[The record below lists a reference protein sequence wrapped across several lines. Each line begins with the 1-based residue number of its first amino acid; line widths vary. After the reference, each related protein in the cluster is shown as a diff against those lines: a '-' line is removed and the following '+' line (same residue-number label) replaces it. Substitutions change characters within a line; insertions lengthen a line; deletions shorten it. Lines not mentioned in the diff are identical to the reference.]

1 MKLNT
6 SENNR
11 VFLIT
16 GASTGIGE
24 ATARRAVEAG
34 FNVVLAA
41 RSTEKLER
49 LAEELGHER
58 ALAVTCDVASWESQQ
73 NMFHLALARF
83 GRVDVAFANAGFSR
97 GSTFY
102 GGDDKPE
109 EWREMV
115 LVNVFGAAAT
125 ARLAL
130 PELVK
135 SRGHFLL
142 TGSVVGRVT
151 SIRNLYSAT
160 KWAVTGMAQAIRNE
174 MAGTGIR
181 VTLVNPG
188 IVDTPFWEHLQK
200 PETPKELE
208 PDDVARAVLY
218 AVSQPAH
225 VDVNEILIRPTGQTH

>member
-1 MKLNT
+1 MKQNT
-6 SENNR
+6 SLNNR

-73 NMFHLALARF
+73 NMFDLALARF

-102 GGDDKPE
+102 GGEDKPE

-115 LVNVFGAAAT
+115 MVNVFGAAAT

-135 SRGHFLL
+135 SKGHFIL

-218 AVSQPAH
+218 AISQPAH
-225 VDVNEILIRPTGQTH
+225 VDVNEILIRPTGQPH

>member
-1 MKLNT
+1 MNGK
-6 SENNR
+6 

-49 LAEELGHER
+49 LQAELGPER
-58 ALAVTCDVASWESQQ
+58 ALAITCDVASWQSQQ
-73 NMFHLALARF
+73 TMIEQSINHF
-83 GRVDVAFANAGFSR
+83 GRIDVVFANAGFSK
-97 GSTFY
+97 GSSFY
-102 GGDDKPE
+102 GGEDKPE
-109 EWREMV
+109 EWEEMV
-115 LVNVFGAAAT
+115 MVNVYGAAAT
-125 ARLAL
+125 ARLTL

-135 SRGHFLL
+135 NKGHLL
-142 TGSVVGRVT
+142 ITGSVVGRVT

-174 MAGTGIR
+174 ISATGVR
-181 VTLVNPG
+181 VTLVEPG
-188 IVDTPFWEHLQK
+188 VVDTPFWDNLQK
-200 PETPKELE
+200 PCTAELQ
-208 PDDVARAVLY
+208 PDDIARAVMY

-225 VDVNEILIRPTGQTH
+225 VDVNEILIRPTGQPH

>member
-109 EWREMV
+109 EWQEMV

>member
-1 MKLNT
+1 MTINDMKGK
-6 SENNR
+6 

-34 FNVVLAA
+34 FKVVLAA

-49 LAEELGHER
+49 LQAELGQEK
-58 ALAVTCDVASWESQQ
+58 ALAVTCDVADWQSQVNLVKQ
-73 NMFHLALARF
+73 TLGRF
-83 GRVDVAFANAGFSR
+83 GRIDVAFANAGFSK

-102 GGDDKPE
+102 GGEDKAE

-115 LVNVFGAAAT
+115 MVNVYGAAAT
-125 ARLAL
+125 ARLTL

-135 SRGHFLL
+135 NRGHFLI

-174 MAGTGIR
+174 MAATGVR
-181 VTLVNPG
+181 VTLVEPG
-188 IVDTPFWEHLQK
+188 VVDTPFWENLQK
-200 PETPKELE
+200 PSTAELL
-208 PDDVARAVLY
+208 PDDIARAVMY

-225 VDVNEILIRPTGQTH
+225 VDVNEILIRPTGQPH

>member
-1 MKLNT
+1 MKQK
-6 SENNR
+6 
-11 VFLIT
+11 VFLVT

-34 FNVVLAA
+34 FNVVLTA

-49 LAEELGHER
+49 MVAEFGAER
-58 ALAVTCDVASWESQQ
+58 ALAVTCDVADWQSQQ
-73 NMFHLALARF
+73 NLVEKALQRF
-83 GRVDVAFANAGFSR
+83 GRIDVVFANAGFSK

-102 GGDDKPE
+102 GGEDKPD

-115 LVNVFGAAAT
+115 MVNVFGAAVT
-125 ARLAL
+125 ARLTL

-135 SRGHFLL
+135 SCGHFLI

-174 MAGTGIR
+174 MVGTGIR
-181 VTLVNPG
+181 VTLIEPG
-188 IVDTPFWEHLQK
+188 IVDTPFWDHLQK
-200 PETPKELE
+200 PPSTELQS
-208 PDDVARAVLY
+208 DDIARAVMY
-218 AVSQPAH
+218 AVSQPPH
-225 VDVNEILIRPTGQTH
+225 VDVNNILIRPTGQPH

>member
-1 MKLNT
+1 MTINDMKGK
-6 SENNR
+6 

-41 RSTEKLER
+41 RSTQKLER
-49 LAEELGHER
+49 LQADLGQKR
-58 ALAVTCDVASWESQQ
+58 ALAVTCDVADWQSQMNLVKQ
-73 NMFHLALARF
+73 TLSRF
-83 GRVDVAFANAGFSR
+83 GRIDVAFANAGFSK

-102 GGDDKPE
+102 GGEDKAE

-115 LVNVFGAAAT
+115 MVNVYGAAAT
-125 ARLAL
+125 ARLTL

-135 SRGHFLL
+135 NRGHFLI

-174 MAGTGIR
+174 MAATGVR
-181 VTLVNPG
+181 VTLVEPG
-188 IVDTPFWEHLQK
+188 VVDTPFWENLQK
-200 PETPKELE
+200 PSTAELL
-208 PDDVARAVLY
+208 PDDIARAVMY

-225 VDVNEILIRPTGQTH
+225 VDVNEILIRPTGQPH

>member
-1 MKLNT
+1 MTMNDMKGK
-6 SENNR
+6 

-41 RSTEKLER
+41 RSTQKLER
-49 LAEELGHER
+49 LQADLGQER
-58 ALAVTCDVASWESQQ
+58 ALAVTCDVADWQSQMNLVKQ
-73 NMFHLALARF
+73 TLNRF
-83 GRVDVAFANAGFSR
+83 GRIDVAFANAGFSK

-115 LVNVFGAAAT
+115 MVNVYGAAAT
-125 ARLAL
+125 ARLTL

-135 SRGHFLL
+135 NGGHFLI

-174 MAGTGIR
+174 MAATGVR
-181 VTLVNPG
+181 VTLVEPG
-188 IVDTPFWEHLQK
+188 VVDTPFWDNLQK
-200 PETPKELE
+200 PSTAELQS
-208 PDDVARAVLY
+208 DDIARAVMF
-218 AVSQPAH
+218 AVSQPSH
-225 VDVNEILIRPTGQTH
+225 VDINEILIRPTGQPH

>member
-1 MKLNT
+1 MSNHK
-6 SENNR
+6 

-41 RSTEKLER
+41 RSTDKLKALE
-49 LAEELGHER
+49 AELGSDR
-58 ALAVTCDVASWESQQ
+58 ALAVACDVADWDSQKELV
-73 NMFHLALARF
+73 NKTMERF
-83 GRVDVAFANAGFSR
+83 GRIDVAFANAGFSK

-115 LVNVFGAAAT
+115 LVNVYGAAAT
-125 ARLAL
+125 ARLVL

-135 SRGHFLL
+135 TKGHFLV
-142 TGSVVGRVT
+142 TGSVVGRIT

-174 MAGTGIR
+174 MSGTGVR
-181 VTLVNPG
+181 VTLVEPG
-188 IVDTPFWEHLQK
+188 VVDTPFWDNLQK
-200 PETPKELE
+200 PSTAELL
-208 PDDVARAVLY
+208 PDDIARAVIF
-218 AVSQPAH
+218 AVEQPPH
-225 VDVNEILIRPTGQTH
+225 VDVNEILIRPTGQPL

>member
-1 MKLNT
+1 MTQNT
-6 SENNR
+6 SLNNR

-109 EWREMV
+109 EWQEMV

>member
-1 MKLNT
+1 MTNT
-6 SENNR
+6 KMTNK

-34 FNVVLAA
+34 FKVVLAA
-41 RSTEKLER
+41 RSTEKLDR
-49 LAEELGHER
+49 LQSELGLER
-58 ALAVTCDVASWESQQ
+58 ALAITCDVASWQSQQ
-73 NMFHLALARF
+73 TMVEQTIKRF
-83 GRVDVAFANAGFSR
+83 GRIDVVFANAGFSK

-102 GGDDKPE
+102 GGEDKPD

-115 LVNVFGAAAT
+115 MVNVYGAAAT
-125 ARLAL
+125 ARLTL

-135 SRGHFLL
+135 SGGHLL
-142 TGSVVGRVT
+142 ITGSVVGRVT

-174 MAGTGIR
+174 MAGTGVR
-181 VTLVNPG
+181 VTLVEPG
-188 IVDTPFWEHLQK
+188 VVDTPFWDNLQK
-200 PETPKELE
+200 PGTAELQ
-208 PDDVARAVLY
+208 PDDIARAIMF

-225 VDVNEILIRPTGQTH
+225 VDVNEILIRPTGQPH

>member
-1 MKLNT
+1 MTQK
-6 SENNR
+6 
-11 VFLIT
+11 VFLVT

-49 LAEELGHER
+49 MVAEFGAER
-58 ALAVTCDVASWESQQ
+58 ALAVTCDVANWQSQQ
-73 NMFHLALARF
+73 NLVEKALQRF
-83 GRVDVAFANAGFSR
+83 GRIDVVFANAGFSK

-102 GGDDKPE
+102 GGEDKPD

-115 LVNVFGAAAT
+115 MVNVFGAAVT
-125 ARLAL
+125 ARLTL

-135 SRGHFLL
+135 SCGHFLI

-174 MAGTGIR
+174 MVGTGIR
-181 VTLVNPG
+181 VTLIEPG
-188 IVDTPFWEHLQK
+188 IVDTPFWDHLQK
-200 PETPKELE
+200 PPSTELQS
-208 PDDVARAVLY
+208 DDIARAVMF
-218 AVSQPAH
+218 AISQPPH
-225 VDVNEILIRPTGQTH
+225 VDVNDILIRPTGQPH